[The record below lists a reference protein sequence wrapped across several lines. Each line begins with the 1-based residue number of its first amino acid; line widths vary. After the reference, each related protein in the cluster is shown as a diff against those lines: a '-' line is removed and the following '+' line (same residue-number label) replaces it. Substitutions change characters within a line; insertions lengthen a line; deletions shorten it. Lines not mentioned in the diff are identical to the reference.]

1 MKSWAR
7 IAFLTVV
14 AAQLVFLIGFIGIRE
29 TALFT
34 GTEVVLQTVPVDPRS
49 LLQGDYAI
57 LDYEIA
63 TLPGY
68 METRGIGETVYVKLR
83 RSIEREAKCKR
94 LDSSGLFDIAA
105 AIATEKYA
113 SRAALTTGAVST
125 LASARISCPKGPA
138 ASSSAH
144 RTCRWWSALTT
155 TATP

>member
-63 TLPGY
+63 DLPNYLQQQLSVGD
-68 METRGIGETVYVKLR
+68 TVYVALEEEQGVWK
-83 RSIEREAKCKR
+83 A
-94 LDSSGLFDIAA
+94 SGTIL
-105 AIATEKYA
+105 
-113 SRAALTTGAVST
+113 
-125 LASARISCPKGPA
+125 
-138 ASSSAH
+138 
-144 RTCRWWSALTT
+144 
-155 TATP
+155 